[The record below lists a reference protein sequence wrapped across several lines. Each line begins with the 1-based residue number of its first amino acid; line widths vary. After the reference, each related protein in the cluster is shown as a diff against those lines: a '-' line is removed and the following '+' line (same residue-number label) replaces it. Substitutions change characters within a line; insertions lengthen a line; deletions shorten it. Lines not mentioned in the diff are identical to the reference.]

1 MKPKRP
7 RCSRILLHFCVVV
20 LISLSGMARA
30 QTDAL
35 SRSVTINVPAEDLAS
50 ALIDFSKQTGI
61 QVITAGS
68 RVDNLKSRGVS
79 GEMSAGE
86 ALRRLL
92 DGTPLGFHSLG
103 RDTIGIDS
111 HSASSSPTASASAPS
126 TSHSGPDAV
135 VPADD
140 SASTSAAGV
149 GEIIVTARKQKESLI
164 DVPES
169 ISVLSSSTIDRLGIQ
184 DFADYATKIPD
195 LSFSYGSGGLGF
207 ADSRTVAI
215 RGISGVGT
223 TAIYIDDTPVDE
235 AMDPRIL
242 DVERIEVLKG
252 PQGTLFGQGSLGGAI
267 RLVSQKPSLTEDTFK
282 YAGSLGGTSYG
293 GSPDYGFNFVAGMPV
308 NDFLALR
315 VLGFVSHDAGFVTR
329 TFPLAGGETASL
341 DNQGAQLSYGG
352 SISALLHFND
362 QWEVLV
368 RLLAQQ
374 QDNHGLPV
382 TYAPLP
388 EFEPTSLTMDRSV
401 NIQEYANEHWLMPTV
416 QVTYQGNGW
425 NIVSAT
431 SYLDRWVTE
440 TEDATEGTITA
451 SEAFFGYTPQS
462 VVEPWYQAFHTKHL
476 TEELRTT
483 IAPGARISGT
493 VGAYVSD
500 SATAN
505 VIGPYQMPGLESSG
519 LFPTDLGWFDDVN
532 NVAKENAIFG
542 EAYLTPLDDTTITV
556 GLRKYWL
563 RQRFEYLANGL
574 FNGGSSAADTPNSQ
588 NGVSP
593 KFAAEYKF
601 DHDTSVYASAAKGFR
616 QGGGTTPLPAFCA
629 SDLAAI
635 GLTPA
640 SAARYTS
647 DTVWSYEVGS
657 KAQVLDRRLLI
668 TGALYMIDWQDIQQP
683 VFLPTCGFTFTTNAG
698 AARSRGA
705 EVELAGQ
712 IFPGL
717 DVRAGVGYDNARI
730 TEQGRSS
737 ALPGSF
743 VHEVPEL
750 TATAAATYTQPLTAA
765 IDGFVSTDFSHVGSS
780 TSAISSF
787 SSPLVRPAYN
797 ILNLRIGAR
806 RNHDELSLY
815 ATNVTDTRA
824 NLGDI
829 NPIGYVRYQNDGAI
843 LPRVAVQRPFSMGLR
858 FEHGFQ

>member
-1 MKPKRP
+1 MKVTHLR
-7 RCSRILLHFCVVV
+7 RSRIPLYLCMVA

-30 QTDAL
+30 QSDSL
-35 SRSVTINVPAEDLAS
+35 SRSVTITIPAGDLAA

-61 QVITAGS
+61 EVITAGA
-68 RVDNLKSRGVS
+68 RVNGLKSRGVR

-86 ALRRLL
+86 VLNRLL
-92 DGTPLGFHSLG
+92 DGTPLVFHSLG
-103 RDTIGIDS
+103 RDTVGIDS
-111 HSASSSPTASASAPS
+111 RRTSPSPPASAPVPPAS
-126 TSHSGPDAV
+126 RSALEGTSS
-135 VPADD
+135 ADE
-140 SASTSAAGV
+140 SASTPANDV

-169 ISVLSSSTIDRLGIQ
+169 VSVLSAATLDRLGIQ
-184 DFADYATKIPD
+184 DFVDYATKIPD
-195 LSFSYGSGGLGF
+195 LSFSYGTGGLGF

-215 RGISGVGT
+215 RGISGGGT
-223 TAIYIDDTPVDE
+223 TAMYIDDTPVDE

-242 DVERIEVLKG
+242 DAERIEVLKG
-252 PQGTLFGQGSLGGAI
+252 PQGTLFGEGSLGGAI
-267 RLVSQKPSLTEDTFK
+267 RFVSEKPSFTEDTFK
-282 YAGSLGGTSYG
+282 YAATAGGTSYG
-293 GSPDYGFNFVAGMPV
+293 GSPDYGFNFIAGMPV

-329 TFPLAGGETASL
+329 TFPLADGQTASL

-374 QDNHGLPV
+374 QENHGLPV
-382 TYAPLP
+382 TYAPVP
-388 EFEPTSLTMDRSV
+388 GFEPTSLTMDRSV
-401 NIQEYANEHWLMPTV
+401 NIQEYANEHWLMPTI
-416 QVTYQGNGW
+416 QLTYQGTGW
-425 NIVSAT
+425 NLVSAT
-431 SYLDRWVTE
+431 SYLDRWVAE
-440 TEDATEGTITA
+440 TEDATEGTTTA
-451 SEAFFGYTPQS
+451 SEEFFGYTPQS
-462 VVEPWYQAFHTKHL
+462 VVEPWYQSNHTKHL

-493 VGAYVSD
+493 LGAYFSD
-500 SATAN
+500 TDTGG
-505 VIGPYQMPGLESSG
+505 VIGPYQMPGLASSG
-519 LFPTDLGWFDDVN
+519 LFPTNLGWFSDIN

-542 EAYLTPLDDTTITV
+542 EAYLTPLQDTTITV

-563 RQRFEYLANGL
+563 RQQFQYFANGL
-574 FNGGSSAADTPNSQ
+574 FNGGPTAADTPNSQ

-593 KFAAEYKF
+593 KFAVEYKF
-601 DHDTSVYASAAKGFR
+601 DRDTSVYASASKGFR
-616 QGGGTTPLPAFCA
+616 QGGGTTPLPSFCA

-668 TGALYMIDWQDIQQP
+668 TGALYMINWQDIQQP

-705 EVELAGQ
+705 EVEIAGQ
-712 IFPGL
+712 LFPGL
-717 DVRAGVGYDNARI
+717 DVRVGVGYDNARI
-730 TEQGRSS
+730 TEQGTSS

-750 TATAAATYTQPLTAA
+750 TATAAVTYTHSLTAA
-765 IDGFVSTDFSHVGSS
+765 IDGFISSDISHMGSS
-780 TSAISSF
+780 TSAISSL
-787 SSPLVRPAYN
+787 SSPLVRRAYN
-797 ILNLRIGAR
+797 VLNLRIGAR
-806 RNHDELSLY
+806 RSHDELSLY
-815 ATNVTDTRA
+815 ATNVTDDRA

-829 NPIGYVRYQNDGAI
+829 NPIGYVRYQDGQI
-843 LPRVAVQRPFSMGLR
+843 LPRVAVLRPFSMGLR
-858 FEHGFQ
+858 FEHGF